1 MNARPQIRVRMEAAA
16 KTREEGQHASVPR
29 HTPEIPVR
37 MVKRMHLFKKI
48 FLSTHDCAMKKLSCT
63 KK

>member
-1 MNARPQIRVRMEAAA
+1 MNARHQIRVRMEAAA

-37 MVKRMHLFKKI
+37 MVKRMHLFEV
-48 FLSTHDCAMKKLSCT
+48 FLSTHDCSMKKSSCT

>member
-1 MNARPQIRVRMEAAA
+1 MNARQQIRVRMEAAA

-37 MVKRMHLFKKI
+37 TVKRMHLFTKYSYLHTIIVQWKI
-48 FLSTHDCAMKKLSCT
+48 
-63 KK
+63 

>member
-1 MNARPQIRVRMEAAA
+1 MNARHQIRVRMEAAA

-37 MVKRMHLFKKI
+37 MVKRMHLFKKSSYLHTI
-48 FLSTHDCAMKKLSCT
+48 VQ
-63 KK
+63 